1 MSQDRF
7 EGVRNLFVRR
17 WGEMAQSWGI
27 SRTMAE
33 IHALLFIAT
42 EPLCTDDVMEQ
53 LAVSR
58 GSASTNLRQ
67 LINWGLIHR
76 IHRRTDRKEYF
87 EAEKDVWQMF
97 ETITRERRRREVEPI
112 VETLQRCLGMI
123 EQEGGVS
130 GEAASQAN
138 AYRQRFNDIL
148 ELFTLLNNA
157 FNALSKMGPAGWKP
171 LAQELQKLGGMSAD
185 SADGRDLK
193 PRPMRGTNQKKLA
206 KSGGGM
212 A

>member
-1 MSQDRF
+1 MTQDRF
-7 EGVRNLFVRR
+7 ESVRNLFIRR

-33 IHALLFIAT
+33 IHALLFVAT
-42 EPLCTDDVMEQ
+42 DPLCTDDVMEQ

-76 IHRRTDRKEYF
+76 VHRRTDRKEYF

-112 VETLQRCLGMI
+112 VETIQRCLGMI
-123 EQEGGVS
+123 DQDGAKQSGDAREQAE
-130 GEAASQAN
+130 
-138 AYRQRFNDIL
+138 AYRKRFSDIL
-148 ELFTLLNNA
+148 ELFSLMNNA
-157 FNALSKMGPAGWKP
+157 FNAITKMGASGWKP
-171 LAQELQKLGGMSAD
+171 LAQALQGFGALHTNSSAD
-185 SADGRDLK
+185 AHAGQPLHSKAA
-193 PRPMRGTNQKKLA
+193 PRTT
-206 KSGGGM
+206 KSKRK
-212 A
+212 

>member
-1 MSQDRF
+1 MAPDRF
-7 EGVRNLFVRR
+7 ESVRNLFIRR

-33 IHALLFIAT
+33 IHALLFVAT

-76 IHRRTDRKEYF
+76 VHRRTDRKEYF

-112 VETLQRCLGMI
+112 VETIHRCLGMI
-123 EQEGGVS
+123 DQDAARLG
-130 GEAASQAN
+130 GEAKTQAE
-138 AYRQRFNDIL
+138 AYRKRFSDIL
-148 ELFTLLNNA
+148 ELFSLMNNA
-157 FNALSKMGPAGWKP
+157 FNAITQMGASGWKP
-171 LAQELQKLGGMSAD
+171 LAQALQGFGPPPAI
-185 SADGRDLK
+185 ANPQAPAGPP
-193 PRPMRGTNQKKLA
+193 PRTKMPA
-206 KSGGGM
+206 KARKNAGK
-212 A
+212 

>member
-1 MSQDRF
+1 MPEDRF
-7 EGVRNLFVRR
+7 ESVRNLFIRR

-33 IHALLFIAT
+33 IHALLFVAT
-42 EPLCTDDVMEQ
+42 DPLCTDDVMEH

-76 IHRRTDRKEYF
+76 VHRRTDRKEYY
-87 EAEKDVWQMF
+87 EAEKDVWVMF

-123 EQEGGVS
+123 EADGK
-130 GEAASQAN
+130 ASPALKVQAD
-138 AYRQRFNDIL
+138 AYRKRFTDIL
-148 ELFTLLNNA
+148 ELFSLVNNA
-157 FNALSKMGPAGWKP
+157 FNTITKMGVSGWKP
-171 LAQELQKLGGMSAD
+171 LAQALERMGGNAAEVPARGSKDGSARK
-185 SADGRDLK
+185 SAA
-193 PRPMRGTNQKKLA
+193 TA
-206 KSGGGM
+206 K
-212 A
+212 

>member
-1 MSQDRF
+1 MVQDRF
-7 EGVRNLFVRR
+7 EPVRNLFVRR

-27 SRTMAE
+27 GRTMAE
-33 IHALLFIAT
+33 IHALLFVAT
-42 EPLCTDDVMEQ
+42 EPLCTDDIMEQ

-76 IHRRTDRKEYF
+76 VHRRTDRKEYF

-112 VETLQRCLGMI
+112 VETLQRCLGTI
-123 EQEGGVS
+123 EQEGAVS
-130 GEAASQAN
+130 GEAAQQAQ
-138 AYRQRFNDIL
+138 AYRQRFTDIL
-148 ELFTLLNNA
+148 ELFNLMNNA

-171 LAQELQKLGGMSAD
+171 LAQALQGLGAAAAPSGSEEQAGPQPNRN
-185 SADGRDLK
+185 SK
-193 PRPMRGTNQKKLA
+193 PRKTA
-206 KSGGGM
+206 KIKSK
-212 A
+212 